1 MGSEQKIAAGSIAPE
16 NEEATE
22 AWSGVLFDRFVKYR
36 DLVVAGLAQHGEAAM
51 RMYPPEPGDRVLD
64 IGCGFGDTTQELA
77 RIVGDRGEAVGVDVA
92 EPFIQASIEEA
103 AAVGTKN
110 VDFFATD
117 VQIGDLRGPYDYAFS
132 RMGVMFFA
140 NPVQALRN
148 IRDALH
154 PGARMVATVWR
165 RKLDNDWL
173 NRAEQVA
180 EQYLEKPEV
189 PEDVR
194 CGPGPFSMADADTVS
209 EQLQI
214 AGFERADVHPLRS
227 ADQIGN
233 DLDHA
238 VEFTTAIGPA
248 AELLRIC
255 PPDEVERLRPKVEQE
270 IREVLPTT
278 CRPTGRYRRRPPPG
292 SSPLRA
298 LLSNVLERV
307 AERQSG
313 EDAETAGV
321 RRAG

>member
-1 MGSEQKIAAGSIAPE
+1 MEKATAVARSGEVAAE

-22 AWSGVLFDRFVKYR
+22 AWSGVLFDRFVKHR

-77 RIVGDRGEAVGVDVA
+77 GIVGAEGEAVGVDVA
-92 EPFIQASIEEA
+92 EPFIEASIKEA
-103 AAVGTKN
+103 AHAGVKN

-140 NPVQALRN
+140 NPVQAMRN
-148 IRDALH
+148 IRESLR
-154 PGARMVATVWR
+154 PGARLVATVWR
-165 RKLDNDWL
+165 RKLDNEWL

-180 EQYLEKPEV
+180 EQYLEQPDE

-194 CGPGPFSMADADTVS
+194 CGPGPFSMANADTVS

-214 AGFERADVHPLRS
+214 AGFERPTLTRCDLPIK
-227 ADQIGN
+227 IGD

-238 VEFTTAIGPA
+238 VEFNLAIGPA

-255 PPDEVERLRPKVEQE
+255 PADEVERLRPRVEQE
-270 IREVLPTT
+270 IREVLSD
-278 CRPTGRYRRRPPPG
+278 YQ
-292 SSPLRA
+292 RA
-298 LLSNVLERV
+298 DGTIAAPASTWIVSATV
-307 AERQSG
+307 P
-313 EDAETAGV
+313 D
-321 RRAG
+321 